1 MKIVSTV
8 DHRIVMNVKKD
19 FIKISMGHASSVI
32 ILVKLVLIIPF
43 FVQVVQMV
51 KN

>member
-1 MKIVSTV
+1 
-8 DHRIVMNVKKD
+8 
-19 FIKISMGHASSVI
+19 MGHASSVI